1 MVPQIKKILL
11 GNSKGNSY
19 VGASLVMFGLL
30 FAIMI
35 LGLTYSMWMCQFNV
49 SESVDLS
56 MTTTLKAMETRG
68 YLDATLKDSLEN
80 ELKKQGFDNYS
91 VNGTTS
97 KPGYGDEISITVSGK
112 IDMANNTGFS
122 AVIKAMRSIG
132 ISDVGYIEFKNR
144 KMEGTCKC

>member
-19 VGASLVMFGLL
+19 VGASFVMFGLL

-80 ELKKQGFDNYS
+80 ELKKR
-91 VNGTTS
+91 V
-97 KPGYGDEISITVSGK
+97 
-112 IDMANNTGFS
+112 
-122 AVIKAMRSIG
+122 
-132 ISDVGYIEFKNR
+132 
-144 KMEGTCKC
+144 